1 MKTNGFTLIELIVVI
16 VILGIL
22 SVTALP
28 KFIDL
33 QDDAHNSNLAA
44 IEAAIE
50 SASAMVYG
58 KSLVRGNQSQPFSNI
73 PPTVDIGDGGAELRI
88 NYGYPLHFTADWD
101 RLIDID
107 ATDFTAINIGASFVV
122 YPTNKS
128 VPTAITD
135 DCLVHYTPVVNVG
148 DKPVIGQTDC
158 N

>member
-1 MKTNGFTLIELIVVI
+1 MKSRGFTLIELIVVI
-16 VILGIL
+16 VIIGIL

-44 IEAAIE
+44 VEAAIE
-50 SASAMVYG
+50 SAGALVYG
-58 KSLVRGNQSQPFSNI
+58 KSLVKGNQSQPFSNI

-88 NYGYPLHFTADWD
+88 NYGYPLHFTADWA

-107 ATDFTAINIGASFVV
+107 ANDFTAINIGAAFVV
-122 YPTNKS
+122 YPTNKT

-135 DCLVHYTPVVNVG
+135 SCLVHYTPVNNVG
-148 DKPVIGQTDC
+148 DKPVIGKTSC
-158 N
+158 S